1 MPSSFPQREL
11 RSLPALFR
19 EQAAKFPS
27 RPMVYSK
34 VQGHW
39 SPLTWAQVRERVD
52 FAAAGLIALGV
63 APGDC
68 VSLLSENRPE
78 WMLADLAI
86 LSAGAAD
93 VPIYATN
100 TPAECAYVVRDSKS
114 RVCFAST
121 QEQLDKLLRAR
132 SEMPGLT
139 HVVTFEEGLRG
150 QAEGL
155 TILSCTQLEAL
166 GRDTP
171 GVGRAAVDARVAAL
185 DRNDLLTLI
194 YTSGT
199 TGEPKGV
206 MLTHGNMMAN
216 CEACQRA
223 LPINTDD
230 SLVSF
235 LPLSHS
241 FERMAGYY
249 LALMYAGATVYYAE
263 SIAKLVENI
272 GDVKPTVV
280 TSVPRIYEKVYAGFM
295 SNRDNARGVKRA
307 LMDWAIGIGV
317 EVSKLR
323 QAGRA
328 PGALL
333 SAQYALATKLVFSK
347 LATKL
352 GGRIR
357 FFVSGGAPL
366 SRDIAEFF
374 HAAGLLVLEGYGLS
388 ETSPVLTVNRVE
400 AYRFGSVGKAID
412 NVEIRIAED
421 GEILARGPNIMKGY
435 FNKPEASAEVLLPD
449 GWFATGDIGEVD
461 RDGFLKITDRKKDLF
476 KTAGG
481 KYVAPQHLE
490 NQLKLQKFI
499 EQPCIVGDQ
508 RPYCIAVLVPR
519 FENLLP
525 WAHENGIVFK
535 DQNELVAH
543 PKVVD
548 LLQRDVD
555 AVNAGLARYEQIK
568 YFLLLGEPFT
578 QENGLLTPS
587 MKVKRKA
594 VIKHYAAQIEAI
606 YAKHARPAE

>member
-1 MPSSFPQREL
+1 MPSSSHRES
-11 RSLPALFR
+11 RSIPAVFR
-19 EQAAKFPS
+19 EQATKFQS

-34 VQGHW
+34 AQGHW

-52 FAAAGLIALGV
+52 SAAAGLVSLGITT
-63 APGDC
+63 GDC

-78 WMLADLAI
+78 WLLADLAI
-86 LSAGAAD
+86 LSAGAAGA
-93 VPIYATN
+93 PIHATN
-100 TPAECAYVVRDSKS
+100 TPAECAYVVHDSRS

-121 QEQLDKLLRAR
+121 QAQLDKLLRAR
-132 SEMPGLT
+132 AEMPLLT
-139 HVVTFEEGLRG
+139 HVVTFEEGLAG

-155 TILSCTQLEAL
+155 TILSFSQLETL
-166 GRDTP
+166 GRGDP
-171 GVGRAAVDARVAAL
+171 GSHRAAVDARVAAL
-185 DRNDLLTLI
+185 GRDDLLTLI
-194 YTSGT
+194 YSSVT

-223 LPINTDD
+223 LPINPDD

-272 GDVKPTVV
+272 GDVRPTVV

-295 SNRDNARGVKRA
+295 ANRDKAPVVERA
-307 LMDWAIGIGV
+307 LIDKAIGVGV
-317 EVSKLR
+317 EVIRLR
-323 QAGRA
+323 RAGRE

-333 SAQYALATKLVFSK
+333 SAQYALATKLVFSR
-347 LATKL
+347 LRAKL

-388 ETSPVLTVNRVE
+388 ETAPVLTVNRVE
-400 AYRFGSVGKAID
+400 AFRFGSVGKALD

-435 FNKPEASAEVLLPD
+435 FNKPEATAEVLRPD

-461 RDGFLKITDRKKDLF
+461 RDGFLKITDRKKDL
-476 KTAGG
+476 
-481 KYVAPQHLE
+481 
-490 NQLKLQKFI
+490 
-499 EQPCIVGDQ
+499 
-508 RPYCIAVLVPR
+508 
-519 FENLLP
+519 
-525 WAHENGIVFK
+525 
-535 DQNELVAH
+535 
-543 PKVVD
+543 
-548 LLQRDVD
+548 
-555 AVNAGLARYEQIK
+555 
-568 YFLLLGEPFT
+568 
-578 QENGLLTPS
+578 
-587 MKVKRKA
+587 
-594 VIKHYAAQIEAI
+594 EAI
-606 YAKHARPAE
+606 DAKHARPTE

>member
-1 MPSSFPQREL
+1 
-11 RSLPALFR
+11 
-19 EQAAKFPS
+19 
-27 RPMVYSK
+27 MVYSK

-39 SPLTWAQVRERVD
+39 SPADLGPGARARRLTRPPASSSPRG
-52 FAAAGLIALGV
+52 AARAR
-63 APGDC
+63 C

-100 TPAECAYVVRDSKS
+100 TPAECAYVVHDSKS

-132 SEMPGLT
+132 AEMPGLT

-150 QAEGL
+150 QADGL
-155 TILSCTQLEAL
+155 TILSCSQLEAL

-185 DRNDLLTLI
+185 GRDDLLTLI

-295 SNRDNARGVKRA
+295 ANRDNARGVKRA
-307 LMDWAIGIGV
+307 LMDWAIGVGV
-317 EVSKLR
+317 DVSKLR
-323 QAGRA
+323 QAGRE

-508 RPYCIAVLVPR
+508 RPYCIAAAGAALREPAALGARERDRLQGSERTRGAPEGGRPPAAGCRRGERPPGPVRADQVLP
-519 FENLLP
+519 
-525 WAHENGIVFK
+525 A
-535 DQNELVAH
+535 
-543 PKVVD
+543 
-548 LLQRDVD
+548 
-555 AVNAGLARYEQIK
+555 ARRGRSARRTA
-568 YFLLLGEPFT
+568 F
-578 QENGLLTPS
+578 LTPS

-594 VIKHYAAQIEAI
+594 VIKALRGADRRDLCQDTQ
-606 YAKHARPAE
+606 RPASNRT

>member
-1 MPSSFPQREL
+1 MPSSAHRET
-11 RSLPALFR
+11 RSIPAIFR
-19 EQAAKFPS
+19 EQAVKFQS

-52 FAAAGLIALGV
+52 FAAAGLLVLGV
-63 APGDC
+63 RHGDC

-78 WMLADLAI
+78 WLLADLAV

-93 VPIYATN
+93 APIYATN
-100 TPAECAYVVRDSKS
+100 TPAECAYVVHDSRS
-114 RVCFAST
+114 RVCFVST
-121 QEQLDKLLRAR
+121 QEQLDKLLRTRA
-132 SEMPGLT
+132 EMPGLT
-139 HVVTFEEGLRG
+139 HVVTFEDGLRG
-150 QAEGL
+150 GAEGL
-155 TILSCTQLEAL
+155 TVLSFAQLEAL
-166 GRDTP
+166 GREKGD
-171 GVGRAAVDARVAAL
+171 RAAVDARVAAL
-185 DRNDLLTLI
+185 GRDDLLTLI

-206 MLTHGNMMAN
+206 MLTHGNMIAN

-280 TSVPRIYEKVYAGFM
+280 TSVPRIYEKIYAGFM
-295 SNRDNARGVKRA
+295 ANRDNARGAKRA
-307 LMDWAIGIGV
+307 LMDWAIGVGRD
-317 EVSKLR
+317 VSRLR
-323 QAGRA
+323 QAGRQ

-347 LATKL
+347 LAAKV

-400 AYRFGSVGKAID
+400 AYRFGTVGKAID
-412 NVEIRIAED
+412 NVEIRIAPED

-435 FNKPEASAEVLLPD
+435 FGKPEASAEVLLAD
-449 GWFATGDIGEVD
+449 GWFATGDIGELD

-481 KYVAPQHLE
+481 KYVAPQGLE

-543 PKVVD
+543 PKVVE

-555 AVNAGLARYEQIK
+555 AVNATLARYEQIK

-594 VIKHYAAQIEAI
+594 VMKHYAAQIDAI
-606 YAKHARPAE
+606 YAKNARPVE